1 MVEDTNKNNNIEK
14 LSVEVYKDAISPAAK
29 EAGKII
35 ALPFQAI
42 NVALSGAKI
51 WVAEKQYNYERTLK
65 LLAQKMESVSID
77 NISPP
82 ENYIAVPALQ
92 QISYCYDSE
101 ELRNMYA
108 NLLASSMQ
116 NDKKWEIHPSFAD
129 IIKQLSPDE
138 AKILKKLNQVGREA
152 IVSISANNEKGESLI
167 TYKDY
172 SLIGYRAQCDN
183 PKNTN
188 VYIDNLCRL
197 GLLVNGTGIRWLT
210 KEEFYNEIYKLDYV
224 AEIINNIKSRKDEY
238 NVPDYEKG
246 YIELTSFGKSFCNI
260 CIS

>member
-1 MVEDTNKNNNIEK
+1 MAEDINKNNDNEK
-14 LSVEVYKDAISPAAK
+14 ILIEVYKDAISPVAK
-29 EAGKII
+29 EVGKMV

-42 NVALSGAKI
+42 NAALSGARI
-51 WVAEKQYNYERTLK
+51 WVAEKQYNYERTLE
-65 LLAQKMESVSID
+65 LLAQKMRGISID

-116 NDKKWEIHPSFAD
+116 NDKKWEIHPSFVD

-152 IVSISANNEKGESLI
+152 IVSIAANNEKGESII

-172 SLIGYRAQCDN
+172 SLIGYKAQCDN
-183 PKNTN
+183 PQNTN

-197 GLLVNGTGIRWLT
+197 GLILNGTGIRWLT
-210 KEEFYNEIYKLDYV
+210 KEELYNEIYKLDYV
-224 AEIINNIKSRKDEY
+224 AEIINSIKSRKDEY
-238 NVPDYEKG
+238 NVPGYEKG
-246 YIELTSFGKSFCNI
+246 YIELTSFGKSFCNV

>member
-1 MVEDTNKNNNIEK
+1 MVEDTNINNDIEK

-29 EAGKII
+29 EVGKMV

-42 NVALSGAKI
+42 NVALSGARI
-51 WVAEKQYNYERTLK
+51 WVAEKQYNYERTLE
-65 LLAQKMESVSID
+65 LLAQKMRGISID

-82 ENYIAVPALQ
+82 ENYIAVPVLQ

-116 NDKKWEIHPSFAD
+116 NDKKWEIHPSFVD

-152 IVSISANNEKGESLI
+152 IVSISASNEKGESLI

-172 SLIGYRAQCDN
+172 SIIGHKAQCDN

-188 VYIDNLCRL
+188 IYIDNLCRL
-197 GLLVNGTGIRWLT
+197 GLTVNGTGVRWLT
-210 KEEFYNEIYKLDYV
+210 EEELYNEIYKLDYV
-224 AEIINNIKSRKDEY
+224 AEIINSIKGRKDEY

-246 YIELTSFGKSFCNI
+246 YIELTSLGKSFCNT